1 MTPWRADGRR
11 VDRDPTE
18 TPSVTLRVVLIDD
31 EPLAL
36 SRLAAGFARIDGV
49 EVVGTAADGV
59 SAAQAVARLAPDL
72 VMLDIQMPGMNGL
85 ALARALDA
93 APRPDIV
100 FVTAFDHYAPEAFAV
115 EAVDFLLKPVQFDRL
130 TEAVERARRRRD
142 LRRQAGRAAELE
154 SVVEALTTEADRYDT
169 EIWVPGREGLVR
181 VQVDQI
187 EWIEAAR
194 DYVLLHTPMRS
205 HILRA
210 TMAAIGARLD
220 PAQMLRAHRSAF
232 VRLSAVRE
240 VRRPSPGR
248 ISLVLTT
255 GAEVQVGSIYARAVQ
270 TALGI

>member
-1 MTPWRADGRR
+1 M
-11 VDRDPTE
+11 
-18 TPSVTLRVVLIDD
+18 TLRVVLIDD

-36 SRLAAGFARIDGV
+36 SRLEVAFSKMEGA
-49 EVVGTAADGV
+49 EVVGTASDGV
-59 SAAQAVARLAPDL
+59 SAAQTVAKLSPDL

-93 APRPDIV
+93 TPRPDIV
-100 FVTAFDHYAPEAFAV
+100 FVTAYDYYAPDAFAV

-130 TEAVERARRRRD
+130 AEAVERARRRRD

-154 SVVEALTTEADRYDT
+154 SVVEALKTESSRYDT
-169 EIWVPGREGLVR
+169 EFWAPGREGLTR

-194 DYVLLHTPMRS
+194 DYVLLHTPIRS

-210 TMAAIGARLD
+210 TMAAIGERLN
-220 PAQMLRAHRSAF
+220 PEEMLRVHRSAF
-232 VRLSAVRE
+232 VRLAAVRE

-248 ISLVLTT
+248 IALILAS
-255 GAEVQVGSIYARAVQ
+255 GAEVQVGSVYSRAVQ
-270 TALGI
+270 DALGI

>member
-1 MTPWRADGRR
+1 M
-11 VDRDPTE
+11 
-18 TPSVTLRVVLIDD
+18 TLRVLLIDD

-36 SRLAAGFARIDGV
+36 SRLQVGFAVIEGV
-49 EVVGTAADGV
+49 EIVGTASDGV
-59 SAAQAVARLAPDL
+59 SAARAVSQLSPDL

-85 ALARALDA
+85 ALARALEA
-93 APRPDIV
+93 AQRPDIV
-100 FVTAFDHYAPEAFAV
+100 FVTAFEHYAPDAFAV

-130 TEAVERARRRRD
+130 REAVDRARRRRD

-154 SVVEALTTEADRYDT
+154 VVVESLRGDATRYET
-169 EIWVPGREGLVR
+169 EIWVPARDGLAR

-194 DYVLLHTPMRS
+194 DYVLLHTPLRS

-210 TMAAIGARLD
+210 TMAAIGERMD
-220 PAQMLRAHRSAF
+220 PARVIRAHRSAF

-248 ISLVLTT
+248 LALVLAS
-255 GAEVQVGSIYARAVQ
+255 GAEVQVGSVYSSAVQ
-270 TALGI
+270 EALGL